1 MHSRIVLVLLLES
14 LAVHAAD
21 YPAPVEGNYIIR
33 DFRFAS
39 GEILLELRL
48 HYTTIGQPQQ
58 DAVLILH
65 GTGGSGRQFLSE
77 NFAGELFGRGQL
89 LDGSRHFLVLPDGIG
104 HGQSSKPSDGLRAR
118 FPRYGYTDLVVA
130 QYRLLTEHFR
140 VRHLRLVMGTSM
152 GGMHTWM
159 WGVKYPDLM
168 DALMPLAS
176 APVEIA
182 GLNRIRRRIVID
194 SIRNDPERKGGDY
207 TVQPRGLTAA
217 MYSLLLMV
225 ASPAQLYRQAPTR
238 EAADALFDK
247 MVRERLVRA
256 DANDM
261 LYAYEAS
268 RDYNPA
274 PDLEKIQAPL
284 TAINS
289 ADDLVNPPEL
299 GILEREIRR
308 VKRGRYVLLP
318 VSAETRGH
326 GTHSLPRVWKQYLE
340 ELLGRR

>member
-1 MHSRIVLVLLLES
+1 
-14 LAVHAAD
+14 
-21 YPAPVEGNYIIR
+21 
-33 DFRFAS
+33 
-39 GEILLELRL
+39 
-48 HYTTIGQPQQ
+48 
-58 DAVLILH
+58 
-65 GTGGSGRQFLSE
+65 
-77 NFAGELFGRGQL
+77 
-89 LDGSRHFLVLPDGIG
+89 
-104 HGQSSKPSDGLRAR
+104 
-118 FPRYGYTDLVVA
+118 
-130 QYRLLTEHFR
+130 
-140 VRHLRLVMGTSM
+140 VMGTSM

-159 WGVKYPDLM
+159 WGVRYPGFM

-182 GLNRIRRRIVID
+182 GLNRIRRRMVID
-194 SIRNDPERKGGDY
+194 SIRNDPEWKGGDY

-225 ASPAQLYRQAPTR
+225 ASPAQLYQQAPAR

-247 MVRERLVRA
+247 MVRERLARA
-256 DANDM
+256 DANDV

-308 VKRGRYVLLP
+308 VKHGRYVLLP
-318 VSAETRGH
+318 VSDETRGH
-326 GTHSLPRVWKQYLE
+326 GTHSQPKVWKQYLE
-340 ELLGRR
+340 ELLGR